1 MRKLLTLVYKDF
13 LILVRDK
20 AGLALL
26 YLMPLALVAL
36 MAYLQND
43 TFKAILDNKMA
54 LVVLDQDHDNVGA
67 SVVES
72 LEQSGLFTITRAD
85 STATPE
91 TVETDVAKG
100 NFQLGIVI
108 PASTTDNIRN
118 GIGKSVQYTFSPEG
132 EQPQAQTVHLTIFVD
147 PTTKNSFL
155 ASLTSTMR
163 EQMASVQTQ
172 ILLKEVSQQIQA
184 MSPMPIGDVVLPEKL
199 IELDERTARMDASR
213 LIPNAVQH
221 NVPAWGMFAVFFI
234 VVSLASNIIRE
245 REEGS
250 YTRLRT
256 MPMPYSYYLFSKV
269 IVYLV
274 ICMTQIA
281 LMGLMGKVVLPML
294 GLPSLSFGN
303 SWIGLLAVSLSA
315 SLAAIGYG
323 IAIGQVAK
331 TAQQAS
337 IFGSISVVILSA
349 LGGIWIPM
357 FVMPHA
363 MQIVCRLSPLNWG
376 LTGYYNLLLRGG
388 GLTSVLPQC
397 ATLLLFAGVCVASAI
412 AYDKWKRED
421 I

>member
-1 MRKLLTLVYKDF
+1 MRKLFTLVYKDF

-26 YLMPLALVAL
+26 YLMPVALVTL

-43 TFKAILDNKMA
+43 TFKAILDNKMP
-54 LVVLDQDHDNVGA
+54 LVVLDLDADSVGC
-67 SVVES
+67 SVVKN
-72 LEQSGLFTITRAD
+72 LEDSGLFTITKAD
-85 STATPE
+85 AQTTAGQ
-91 TVETDVAKG
+91 VEKDVAKG
-100 NFQLGIVI
+100 FYQMGIVI
-108 PASTTDNIRN
+108 PAKTTENIRK

-132 EQPQAQTVHLTIFVD
+132 EQPQVETSHLTIYVD
-147 PTTKNSFL
+147 PTTKNSFQ
-155 ASLTSTMR
+155 ASLLSTIR
-163 EQMASVQTQ
+163 EQMAMVQTQ
-172 ILLKEVSQQIQA
+172 LLLKEVSVQIQS
-184 MSPMPIGDVVLPEKL
+184 MSPMPIGDVVLPDQL
-199 IELDERTARMDASR
+199 ISLDEKTAQMDESR

-221 NVPAWGMFAVFFI
+221 NIPAWGMFAVFFI

-256 MPMPYSYYLFSKV
+256 MPLPYSHYLFSKV
-269 IVYLV
+269 VVYLC
-274 ICMTQIA
+274 ICLSQIA
-281 LMGLMGKVVLPML
+281 LMGLMGAYVLPL
-294 GLPSLSFGN
+294 IGLPALTFGN
-303 SWIGLLAVSLSA
+303 SWFGLLLVSVSA

-363 MQIVCRLSPLNWG
+363 MQIVCQLSPLNWG
-376 LTGYYNLLLRGG
+376 LTAYYNLLLRGTG
-388 GLTSVLPQC
+388 IVSVLPQT
-397 ATLLLFAGVCVASAI
+397 ATLLVFAAACFAFAVG
-412 AYDKWKRED
+412 YNKWKRED
-421 I
+421 V